1 MYCYLHF
8 CAELLGLRADNI
20 QPMKM
25 VATHRDEED
34 FELQYLAPK
43 LLSASDIRPPPNLV
57 SFHAKEPCLENM
69 PMYDL

>member
-20 QPMKM
+20 QLMKM
-25 VATHRDEED
+25 VATHRDGED
-34 FELQYLAPK
+34 FGRQYLAPK
-43 LLSASDIRPPPNLV
+43 LLLASDIRPHPNV
-57 SFHAKEPCLENM
+57 VRIHAKEPCLENM